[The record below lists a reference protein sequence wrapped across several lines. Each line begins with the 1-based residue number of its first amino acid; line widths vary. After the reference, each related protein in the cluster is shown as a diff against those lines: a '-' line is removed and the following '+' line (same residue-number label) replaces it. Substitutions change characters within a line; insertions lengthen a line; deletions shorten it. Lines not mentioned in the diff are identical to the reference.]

1 MTVPIFAL
9 ALLLAW
15 TAPVSSHEGHAEAP
29 GTEAAHSG
37 GGGPI
42 EVSEVARRNLGLQIE
57 EVELRSLETTL
68 RVIGEIM
75 PEPERSGTVSSR
87 IAGRVTAVFAKEGE
101 SVRRGQLVVEIE
113 SLQIGDP
120 PPRARYSSPI
130 DGTVTDRHVVAGD
143 QVEPNR
149 HLFEITDLRQLL
161 AVGQVFEG
169 QIGRVKLGQT
179 VRVRVPSYPSET
191 FDGVVERLGGQLD
204 RATRSLAVYVSVQN
218 PDERLRPYMRAT
230 LSLVTGGAD
239 LALTVPRSAVLG
251 EGGALFAFVQ
261 RDDSPDLFDRHA
273 VVTGISDDRYV
284 EIIDGLLPGERV
296 VTEGNYS
303 LQYLAPVPE
312 PTAET
317 PGDVSETAHSH
328 AAGSPIR
335 WWLAAAALAAVILGA
350 FLAFRMRARA
360 PKEAH

>member
-1 MTVPIFAL
+1 MKVPAL
-9 ALLLAW
+9 AVALLLGWA
-15 TAPVSSHEGHAEAP
+15 TPASSHENHTEAP
-29 GTEAAHSG
+29 GTEDAHLG

-42 EVSEVARRNLGLQIE
+42 AVSEVARRNLGLQIE

-68 RVIGEIM
+68 GVIGEIT

-87 IAGRVTAVFAKEGE
+87 IEGRVTAVFAKEGE
-101 SVRRGQLVVEIE
+101 SVRRGQTLVEIE

-120 PPRARYSSPI
+120 PPRARYASPI

-149 HLFEITDLRQLL
+149 HLFEITDLRELL
-161 AVGQVFEG
+161 AVGRVFEG
-169 QIGRVKLGQT
+169 QIGRVKVGQT
-179 VRVRVPSYPSET
+179 VRVRVPSYPGET

-204 RATRSLAVYVSVQN
+204 RATRSLAVYVSVRN
-218 PDERLRPYMRAT
+218 PDERLKPNMRAT

-261 RDDSPDLFDRHA
+261 RDDSPDLFDRRA

-312 PTAET
+312 PMAEA
-317 PGDVSETAHSH
+317 PGEVSETAHSH
-328 AAGSPIR
+328 AAGSSIR
-335 WWLAAAALAAVILGA
+335 WWLGAAALAAAILGA
-350 FLAFRMRARA
+350 LAFLRARR